1 MKLPTAGKPHDELLA
16 EMRALQDGDADWHS
30 GRIWSLV
37 YFAGDDVAEVL
48 KEAYTTFLYTNGLS
62 VAAFR
67 SLQKLES
74 EVIAMTAELLGG
86 SEAVGNMTSGGTE
99 SILMAI
105 KTARDM
111 ARARRPDLTEPE
123 MILPIT
129 AHPAWEKG
137 AHYFN
142 VKPVHIPVTEEFRA
156 DVDAARAAITD
167 NTVLIVG
174 SAPCYPY
181 GTIDPIPE
189 LAALAQ
195 ERGIGCHVDACVGGF
210 LLPFLPRLGYEV
222 PPWGFSVPGVT
233 SISADLHKYGYAAR
247 GSSTVMY
254 RNKEIRRHQFFSY
267 ADWPGG
273 LYGSP
278 TMAGSRPGGAIAAA
292 WAVMNYLGEEGYVRL
307 ARTVMDTARK
317 LMEGINAIDGLHVM
331 GEPDASIFSFASDTV
346 DIYAVADAMD
356 THGWHLDRQ
365 QMPPKLHLV
374 VTPAHEK
381 IAGEFLADL
390 EAATSSVAREGPAPG
405 GRAAMYGML
414 GTLPDRGA
422 VEKVIQDF
430 MDRATEPK
438 QEDPMAGVPGAS
450 DGGSEKS

>member
-1 MKLPTAGKPHDELLA
+1 MKLSTTGKPHDELLA
-16 EMRALQDGDADWHS
+16 EMRAQQTDDADWHS
-30 GRIWSLV
+30 GKIWSLV

-62 VAAFR
+62 VAAFK
-67 SLQKLES
+67 SLRKFES
-74 EVIAMTAELLGG
+74 EVIAITAELLGS

-111 ARARRPDLTEPE
+111 ARDRRPGLTDPE
-123 MILPIT
+123 MVLPVT
-129 AHPAWEKG
+129 AHPAFEKG
-137 AHYFN
+137 AHYFG
-142 VKPVHIPVTEEFRA
+142 VKPVHIPVREDFRA
-156 DVDAARAAITD
+156 DVEAAKAAITD

-174 SAPCYPY
+174 SALCYPY

-210 LLPFLPRLGYEV
+210 LLPFLPRLGYKL
-222 PPWGFSVPGVT
+222 PPWDFSVPGVT

-247 GSSTVMY
+247 GSSTVLY
-254 RNKEIRRHQFFSY
+254 RSKEIRRYQFFTY

-292 WAVMNYLGEEGYVRL
+292 WAVLNYLGEDGYLRL

-317 LMEGINAIDGLHVM
+317 LIDGINAIDGLQVI
-331 GEPDASIFSFASDTV
+331 GEPDASIFSFTADAV

-356 THGWHLDRQ
+356 TRGWQLDRQ

-381 IAGEFLADL
+381 IVGTFLADL
-390 EAATSSVAREGPAPG
+390 EWATQSVATEGPTPG

-414 GTLPDRGA
+414 GSLPDRGA
-422 VEKVIQDF
+422 VEKVIMDF

-438 QEDPMAGVPGAS
+438 QEDPLAGPPGRA
-450 DGGSEKS
+450 DGGSVKS

>member
-1 MKLPTAGKPHDELLA
+1 MKLPTTGKPRDELLA
-16 EMRALQDGDADWHS
+16 EMRALQADDADWHS

-48 KEAYTTFLYTNGLS
+48 KEAYTTFIYTNGLS
-62 VAAFR
+62 VAAFK
-67 SLQKLES
+67 SLRKLES
-74 EVIAMTAELLGG
+74 EVLAITAGLLGG
-86 SEAVGNMTSGGTE
+86 GEAVGNMTSGGTE

-123 MILPIT
+123 MVLPVT
-129 AHPAWEKG
+129 AHPAFEKG
-137 AHYFN
+137 AHYFG

-156 DVDAARAAITD
+156 DVKAARAAITD

-189 LAALAQ
+189 LAALAL

-210 LLPFLPRLGYEV
+210 LLPFLPRLGYGV
-222 PPWGFSVPGVT
+222 PPWDFSVPGVT
-233 SISADLHKYGYAAR
+233 SISADLHKYGYGPR
-247 GSSTVMY
+247 GSSTVIY
-254 RNKEIRRHQFFSY
+254 RDKEIRRHQFFTY

-292 WAVMNYLGEEGYVRL
+292 WAVLHYLGEDGYTRL
-307 ARTVMDTARK
+307 ARTVMETARG
-317 LMEGINAIDGLHVM
+317 LMDGINAIDGLRVM
-331 GEPDASIFSFASDTV
+331 GKPDASIFSFASDGV

-356 THGWHLDRQ
+356 AKGWHLDRQ

-374 VTPAHEK
+374 VTPAHEE
-381 IAGEFLADL
+381 IADTFLADL
-390 EAATSSVAREGPAPG
+390 EAATSSVAREGPASG

-414 GTLPDRGA
+414 GSLPDRGA

-438 QEDPMAGVPGAS
+438 EDPMAGLPG
-450 DGGSEKS
+450 GGSQKA

>member
-111 ARARRPDLTEPE
+111 ARDKRPGLTEPE
-123 MILPIT
+123 MVLPVT
-129 AHPAWEKG
+129 AHPAFEKG
-137 AHYFN
+137 AHYFG
-142 VKPVHIPVTEEFRA
+142 VKPVHIPVREDFRA
-156 DVDAARAAITD
+156 DLEAAKAAISD
-167 NTVLIVG
+167 DTVLIAG

-292 WAVMNYLGEEGYVRL
+292 WAVLNYLGEDGYVRL
-307 ARTVMDTARK
+307 ARTVMETARK
-317 LMEGINAIDGLHVM
+317 LMDGINAIDGLHVM

-346 DIYAVADAMD
+346 DIYAVADVMD
-356 THGWHLDRQ
+356 TRGWHLDRQ

-381 IAGEFLADL
+381 IAGVFLADL

-430 MDRATEPK
+430 IDRATQLK
-438 QEDPMAGVPGAS
+438 EDPMAGVPGAS
-450 DGGSEKS
+450 DGGSEKR

>member
-30 GRIWSLV
+30 GKIWSLV

-111 ARARRPDLTEPE
+111 ARARRPDLSEPE
-123 MILPIT
+123 MVLPVT
-129 AHPAWEKG
+129 AHPAFEKG
-137 AHYFN
+137 AHYFS
-142 VKPVHIPVTEEFRA
+142 VKPVHIPVDEEFRA
-156 DVDAARAAITD
+156 DVEAARAAITD

-181 GTIDPIPE
+181 GTVDPIPE
-189 LAALAQ
+189 LAALAR

-210 LLPFLPRLGYEV
+210 LLPFLRRLGYEV
-222 PPWGFSVPGVT
+222 PPWDFGVPGVT

-254 RNKEIRRHQFFSY
+254 RSKEVRRHQFFSY

-292 WAVMNYLGEEGYVRL
+292 WAVMNYLGEEGYLRL
-307 ARTVMDTARK
+307 ARTVMDTAQK
-317 LMEGINAIDGLHVM
+317 LKDGINAIPGLQVM
-331 GEPDASIFSFASDTV
+331 GKPDASIFSFASDSV

-356 THGWHLDRQ
+356 SRGWHLDRQ

-374 VTPAHEK
+374 VTPAHKE
-381 IAGEFLADL
+381 IAGQFLADL
-390 EAATSSVAREGPAPG
+390 EDSTQSAATEGPTPG
-405 GRAAMYGML
+405 DRAAMYGML
-414 GTLPDRGA
+414 GSLPDRGA

-430 MDRATEPK
+430 LDRATEPK
-438 QEDPMAGVPGAS
+438 EDPMAGLPG
-450 DGGSEKS
+450 GGGRGSEAS